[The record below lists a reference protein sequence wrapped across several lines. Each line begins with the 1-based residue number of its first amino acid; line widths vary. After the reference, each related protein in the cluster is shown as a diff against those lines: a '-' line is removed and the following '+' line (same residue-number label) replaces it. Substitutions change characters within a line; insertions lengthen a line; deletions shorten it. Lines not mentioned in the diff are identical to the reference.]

1 LLYCSSGLRECRD
14 RYILPLQNC
23 LFQAK
28 PRKEMVMRKADTRK
42 VKVLKD
48 NTLILAIDVGMEM
61 NHGYCTTPDGRDI
74 KPFKFD
80 NTREGMD
87 KLWGMVMA
95 SKNRFQC
102 EEIIVGY
109 ESTGPYGEPLVH
121 YLMKKPVRVVQV
133 NPMHTKR
140 VKEINDNSPLKTDDK
155 DPRVIADIIKLG
167 RALSIVIPE
176 GDAAYLRRLNNSRER
191 HVKER
196 TALVNQLQQLVFLLF
211 PEFKKVIKDIKCRT
225 PLYLLKKYPTP
236 EAISVLETHVLG
248 EEMRKKSRGKFREHH
263 ADMLINL
270 ARNTIGIKEGVSGL
284 SMDIRHIL
292 VQLEM
297 LKNLIA
303 EIEGEM
309 EITLRRIPYSSKLLS
324 IKGLGVVSVAGIIG
338 EIGDFKKFGTQ
349 PEIMKLAGLD
359 LYEISS
365 GKMKGQRRISKRG
378 RSLLRK
384 ILYYAAI
391 QTIRKNGILHDYYT
405 RLTDRGMKRMM
416 ALVAVSRK
424 LLGIIYAIVR
434 DDSEYSVNFES
445 MKRQVIK
452 KAA

>member
-1 LLYCSSGLRECRD
+1 M
-14 RYILPLQNC
+14 IM
-23 LFQAK
+23 K
-28 PRKEMVMRKADTRK
+28 KACTGK
-42 VKVLKD
+42 VKFVKD
-48 NTLILAIDVGMEM
+48 DTLIVAVDIGMEM
-61 NHGYCTTPDGRDI
+61 NRGYCTTPDGRDI

-80 NTREGMD
+80 NTRGGMD

-102 EEIIVGY
+102 EEIIIGY
-109 ESTGPYGEPLVH
+109 ESTGPYGEPMVH
-121 YLMKKPVRVVQV
+121 YLMKKPVMLVQV

-140 VKEINDNSPLKTDDK
+140 VKEISDNSPLKTDDK

-167 RALSIVIPE
+167 RTLSIVIPE

-191 HVKER
+191 HVREH
-196 TALVNQLQQLVFLLF
+196 TALLNQLQQLVFLLF
-211 PEFKKVIKDIKCRT
+211 PEFKNVFKNIKCMT
-225 PLYLLKKYPTP
+225 PLYLLKQYPTP
-236 EAISVLETHVLG
+236 ETISVLDKNTLG
-248 EEMRKKSRGKFREHH
+248 EEMRKKSRGKFKEQH
-263 ADMLINL
+263 AERLISF
-270 ARNTIGIKEGVSGL
+270 ARNTVGIKEGVLGL

-292 VQLEM
+292 TQLEM
-297 LKNLIA
+297 LHTLIA
-303 EIEGEM
+303 EIESEM
-309 EITLRRIPYSSKLLS
+309 ETVLARISYSSKLLS

-338 EIGDFKKFGTQ
+338 EVGDFKKFQTRG
-349 PEIMKLAGLD
+349 EIMKLAGLD

-365 GKMKGQRRISKRG
+365 GKWKGRRKISKRG

-391 QTIRKNGILHDYYT
+391 QTIRNNGILHDYYT
-405 RLTDRGMKRMM
+405 RLTERGMKRMI

-434 DDSEYSVNFES
+434 DDSEYIANFES
-445 MKRQVIK
+445 IKRQVIK

>member
-1 LLYCSSGLRECRD
+1 MG
-14 RYILPLQNC
+14 
-23 LFQAK
+23 
-28 PRKEMVMRKADTRK
+28 KADTGK
-42 VKVLKD
+42 VKVVSD
-48 NTLILAIDVGMEM
+48 GTLIVAVDIGMEM
-61 NHGYCTTPDGRDI
+61 NRGYCTTPDGRSS
-74 KPFKFD
+74 KTFKFD
-80 NTREGMD
+80 NTRAGMD
-87 KLWGMVMA
+87 TLWDMVMIN
-95 SKNRFQC
+95 KNKFKC
-102 EEIIVGY
+102 NEVIVGY
-109 ESTGPYGEPLVH
+109 ESTGPYGEPMLH
-121 YLMKKPVRVVQV
+121 YLMKKSVKIVQV

-155 DPRVIADIIKLG
+155 DPRVIADIIRWG

-191 HVKER
+191 HVRER

-211 PEFKKVIKDIKCRT
+211 PEFRTVMKDIKCKT

-236 EAISVLETHVLG
+236 EVISDLDKHILG
-248 EEMRKKSRGKFREHH
+248 EEMRKRSRGKFREHH

-270 ARNTIGIKEGVSGL
+270 AKNTVGIREGAAGL
-284 SMDIRHIL
+284 SMDIRHVLI
-292 VQLEM
+292 QLEM
-297 LKNLIA
+297 LTNLIA
-303 EIEGEM
+303 ELESEM
-309 EITLRRIPYSSKLLS
+309 EIALGRISYSLKLLS
-324 IKGLGVVSVAGIIG
+324 MKGFGVVSVAGIIG
-338 EIGDFKKFGTQ
+338 EIGDFQKFKTRS
-349 PEIMKLAGLD
+349 EIMKLAGLD

-378 RSLLRK
+378 RGLLRK

-405 RLTDRGMKRMM
+405 RLTDGGMKRMK

-434 DDSEYSVNFES
+434 DDSEYTVNFET
-445 MKRQVIK
+445 MKRQVTK

>member
-1 LLYCSSGLRECRD
+1 
-14 RYILPLQNC
+14 
-23 LFQAK
+23 
-28 PRKEMVMRKADTRK
+28 MRKADTGK
-42 VKVLKD
+42 VKVVKD
-48 NTLILAIDVGMEM
+48 GTLIVAVDIGMEM
-61 NHGYCTTPDGRDI
+61 NRGYCTTPDGKST
-74 KPFKFD
+74 KPFKFE
-80 NTREGMD
+80 NTRKGLD
-87 KLWGMVMA
+87 TLWAMIRTG
-95 SKNRFQC
+95 KDRFKC
-102 EEIIVGY
+102 NEVIVGY
-109 ESTGPYGEPLVH
+109 ESTGPYGEPMVH
-121 YLMKKPVRVVQV
+121 YLMKKPVRMVQV
-133 NPMHTKR
+133 NPMHTKK

-167 RALSIVIPE
+167 RALSIVVPE

-191 HVKER
+191 HVRER
-196 TALVNQLQQLVFLLF
+196 TALYNQLQQLVFLLF
-211 PEFKKVIKDIKCRT
+211 PEFRTVIKNIKCRT

-263 ADMLINL
+263 ADMLINF
-270 ARNTIGIKEGVSGL
+270 ARNTIGIREGVSGL

-309 EITLRRIPYSSKLLS
+309 EIALGRIPYSSKLLS
-324 IKGLGVVSVAGIIG
+324 IKGFGVVSVAGIIG
-338 EIGDFKKFGTQ
+338 EIGDFKKFKTQ

>member
-1 LLYCSSGLRECRD
+1 M
-14 RYILPLQNC
+14 
-23 LFQAK
+23 K
-28 PRKEMVMRKADTRK
+28 KACTGK
-42 VKVLKD
+42 VKFVKD
-48 NTLILAIDVGMEM
+48 DTLIVAVDIGMEM
-61 NHGYCTTPDGRDI
+61 NRGYCTTPDGRDI

-109 ESTGPYGEPLVH
+109 ESTGPYGEPMVH
-121 YLMKKPVRVVQV
+121 YLMKKPVMLVQV

-140 VKEINDNSPLKTDDK
+140 VKEISDNSPLKTDDK

-167 RALSIVIPE
+167 RTLSIVIPE

-191 HVKER
+191 HVGER
-196 TALVNQLQQLVFLLF
+196 TALLNQLQQLVFLLF
-211 PEFKKVIKDIKCRT
+211 PEFKKVFKNIKCIT

-236 EAISVLETHVLG
+236 EAISVLDKDTLG
-248 EEMRKKSRGKFREHH
+248 KEMRKQSRGKFREQH
-263 ADMLINL
+263 AEMLIRF
-270 ARNTIGIKEGVSGL
+270 AKNTVGIKEGVLGL

-292 VQLEM
+292 AQLEM
-297 LKNLIA
+297 LNTLIG
-303 EIEGEM
+303 EIENEM
-309 EITLRRIPYSSKLLS
+309 EIALGRIPYSSKLLS
-324 IKGLGVVSVAGIIG
+324 ITGLGVVSVAGIIG
-338 EIGDFKKFGTQ
+338 EVGDFKKFQTRG
-349 PEIMKLAGLD
+349 EIMKLAGLD

-365 GKMKGQRRISKRG
+365 GKWKGRRKISKRG

-384 ILYYAAI
+384 ILYYAGI

-405 RLTDRGMKRMM
+405 RLTDGGMKRMKS
-416 ALVAVSRK
+416 LVAVSRK

-434 DDSEYSVNFES
+434 DGSEYLVNFES
-445 MKRQVIK
+445 IKRQVIK

>member
-1 LLYCSSGLRECRD
+1 
-14 RYILPLQNC
+14 
-23 LFQAK
+23 
-28 PRKEMVMRKADTRK
+28 MVMRKADTGK
-42 VKVLKD
+42 VKFVKD
-48 NTLILAIDVGMEM
+48 GTLIVAIDVGMEM
-61 NHGYCTTPDGRDI
+61 NRGYCTTPDGRDI

-87 KLWGMVMA
+87 KLWGMIMA

-102 EEIIVGY
+102 DEIIIGY

-121 YLMKKPVRVVQV
+121 YLMKKPVMLVQV

-155 DPRVIADIIKLG
+155 DPRVIADIIRWG
-167 RALSIVIPE
+167 HSLSIVIPE

-191 HVKER
+191 HVRER
-196 TALVNQLQQLVFLLF
+196 TALLNQLQQLVFVLF
-211 PEFKKVIKDIKCRT
+211 PEFKKVMKDIKCQT
-225 PLYLLKKYPTP
+225 PIYILQKYPTP
-236 EAISVLETHVLG
+236 EAISVLDKDVLG
-248 EEMRKKSRGKFREHH
+248 AEMKKQSRGKFREQH
-263 ADMLINL
+263 ADMLITL
-270 ARNTIGIKEGVSGL
+270 AQNTIGIREGVSGL
-284 SMDIRHIL
+284 SLDIRHIL

-297 LKNLIA
+297 LRNLIA

-309 EITLRRIPYSSKLLS
+309 EIALGRIAYSAKLLS

-338 EIGDFKKFGTQ
+338 EIGDFKKFQTQ
-349 PEIMKLAGLD
+349 AEIMKLAGLD

-365 GKMKGQRRISKRG
+365 GKWKGRRKISKRG
-378 RSLLRK
+378 RGLLRK

-391 QTIRKNGILHDYYT
+391 QTIRKNGILHEYYT

-445 MKRQVIK
+445 IKRQVIK

>member
-1 LLYCSSGLRECRD
+1 MRE
-14 RYILPLQNC
+14 
-23 LFQAK
+23 
-28 PRKEMVMRKADTRK
+28 ADTRK
-42 VKVLKD
+42 VRFVKD
-48 NTLILAIDVGMEM
+48 ETLIVAIDVGMEM

-80 NTREGMD
+80 NTREGLD
-87 KLWGMVMA
+87 KLWDMVMA
-95 SKNRFQC
+95 SKSRFQC

-109 ESTGPYGEPLVH
+109 ESTGPYGEPMVH
-121 YLMKKPVRVVQV
+121 YLMKKPVMVVQV

-140 VKEINDNSPLKTDDK
+140 VKEISDNSPLKTDDK

-176 GDAAYLRRLNNSRER
+176 GDAAYLRRLTNSRER
-191 HVKER
+191 HVRER

-211 PEFKKVIKDIKCRT
+211 PEFRKVFKNIKCMT
-225 PLYLLKKYPTP
+225 PLYILKTYPTP
-236 EAISVLETHVLG
+236 EAISVLDKDDLG
-248 EEMRKKSRGKFREHH
+248 EEMRKQSMGKFNERH
-263 ADMLINL
+263 ADILINL
-270 ARNTIGIKEGVSGL
+270 AKNTIGIREGVSGL

-292 VQLEM
+292 VQLEV
-297 LKNLIA
+297 LKDLIA
-303 EIEGEM
+303 EIENEM
-309 EITLRRIPYSSKLLS
+309 EITLERISYSSKLLA
-324 IKGLGVVSVAGIIG
+324 IKGLGVISVAGIIG
-338 EIGDFKKFGTQ
+338 EVGDFKKFQTRA
-349 PEIMKLAGLD
+349 EIMKLAGLD

-384 ILYYAAI
+384 ILYYVAI
-391 QTIRKNGILHDYYT
+391 QTIRKNGIMHNYYT
-405 RLTDRGMKRMM
+405 KLTNGGMKRMK

-434 DDSEYSVNFES
+434 DDSEYLVNFES
-445 MKRQVIK
+445 IKRQVIK

>member
-1 LLYCSSGLRECRD
+1 MG
-14 RYILPLQNC
+14 
-23 LFQAK
+23 
-28 PRKEMVMRKADTRK
+28 KADTRK
-42 VKVLKD
+42 VKVLSD
-48 NTLILAIDVGMEM
+48 GTLIVAVDIGMEM
-61 NHGYCTTPDGRDI
+61 NRGYCATPDG
-74 KPFKFD
+74 KSTKSFKFD
-80 NTREGMD
+80 NTREGFD
-87 KLWGMVMA
+87 TLWGMIMT
-95 SKNRFQC
+95 SKDRFKC
-102 EEIIVGY
+102 NEVIVGY
-109 ESTGPYGEPLVH
+109 ESTGPYGEPMVH

-140 VKEINDNSPLKTDDK
+140 VKEISDNSPLKTDEK
-155 DPRVIADIIKLG
+155 DPRVIADIIRWG
-167 RALSIVIPE
+167 HALSIVIPE

-191 HVKER
+191 HVRER
-196 TALVNQLQQLVFLLF
+196 TALVNQLQQLVFMLF
-211 PEFKKVIKDIKCRT
+211 PEFKKVIKDIKCKT

-236 EAISVLETHVLG
+236 EAISVLDKHVLG
-248 EEMRKKSRGKFREHH
+248 EEMRKQSRGRLRESH

-270 ARNTIGIKEGVSGL
+270 AQNTVGIKEGASGL

-297 LKNLIA
+297 LKNLIV

-309 EITLRRIPYSSKLLS
+309 EMALGRIPYSSKLLS

-338 EIGDFKKFGTQ
+338 EIGDFKKFKTRS
-349 PEIMKLAGLD
+349 EIMKLAGLD

-434 DDSEYSVNFES
+434 DDSEYSVNFKS
-445 MKRQVIK
+445 IKRQVIK

>member
-1 LLYCSSGLRECRD
+1 MKRAETG
-14 RYILPLQNC
+14 
-23 LFQAK
+23 
-28 PRKEMVMRKADTRK
+28 K
-42 VKVLKD
+42 VRGVKD
-48 NTLILAIDVGMEM
+48 DALIVAIDVGMEM
-61 NHGYCTTPDGRDI
+61 NRGYCTTPDGRDI

-80 NTREGMD
+80 NSREGLD

-95 SKNRFQC
+95 SKNRFKC
-102 EEIIVGY
+102 NEVIIGY

-121 YLMKKPVRVVQV
+121 YLAKKSVKMVQV

-140 VKEINDNSPLKTDDK
+140 LKELNDNSPLKTDDK

-211 PEFKKVIKDIKCRT
+211 PEFKKVMKDIKCRT
-225 PLYLLKKYPTP
+225 PLYILKKYPTP
-236 EAISVLETHVLG
+236 EAISVLDKHVLG
-248 EEMRKKSRGKFREHH
+248 EEMRKKSRGKFREPH
-263 ADMLINL
+263 AEMLINL
-270 ARNTIGIKEGVSGL
+270 AQNTIGIKEGVSGL
-284 SMDIRHIL
+284 TMDIRHIL
-292 VQLEM
+292 LQLEM
-297 LKNLIA
+297 LKTLIA
-303 EIEGEM
+303 EVEGEM
-309 EITLRRIPYSSKLLS
+309 EMALGRVSYSSKLLS

-338 EIGDFKKFGTQ
+338 EIGDFKNFKTR

-365 GKMKGQRRISKRG
+365 GKMRGQRRISKRG

-434 DDSEYSVNFES
+434 DDSEYSVDFEFT
-445 MKRQVIK
+445 KRQVIK

>member
-1 LLYCSSGLRECRD
+1 MR
-14 RYILPLQNC
+14 
-23 LFQAK
+23 QA
-28 PRKEMVMRKADTRK
+28 ETGK
-42 VKVLKD
+42 VKFVKD
-48 NTLILAIDVGMEM
+48 DTLIVAIDVGMEM

-74 KPFKFD
+74 RPFKFD

-109 ESTGPYGEPLVH
+109 ESTGPYGEPMVH
-121 YLMKKPVRVVQV
+121 YLMKKPVMMVQV
-133 NPMHTKR
+133 NPLHTKR
-140 VKEINDNSPLKTDDK
+140 VKEISDNSPLKTDDK

-176 GDAAYLRRLNNSRER
+176 GDAAYLRRLSNSRER
-191 HVKER
+191 HVRER
-196 TALVNQLQQLVFLLF
+196 TALLNQLQQLVFLLF
-211 PEFKKVIKDIKCRT
+211 PEFKKVMKNIKCHT
-225 PLYLLKKYPTP
+225 PIYLLKQYPIP
-236 EAISVLETHVLG
+236 EAISVLDKDTLG
-248 EEMRKKSRGKFREHH
+248 EEMRKKSRGKFKEQH
-263 ADMLINL
+263 AERLISF
-270 ARNTIGIKEGVSGL
+270 AKNTVGIKEGVLGL
-284 SMDIRHIL
+284 SMDIQHIL
-292 VQLEM
+292 IQLEM
-297 LKNLIA
+297 LSNLID

-309 EITLRRIPYSSKLLS
+309 EIALERIPYSSKLLS

-338 EIGDFKKFGTQ
+338 EVGDFKKFQTRA
-349 PEIMKLAGLD
+349 EIMKLAGLD

-365 GKMKGQRRISKRG
+365 GKWKGRRKISKRG

-391 QTIRKNGILHDYYT
+391 QTIRNNGILHDYYT
-405 RLTDRGMKRMM
+405 RLTERGMKRMM

-434 DDSEYSVNFES
+434 DDSEYIVNFES
-445 MKRQVIK
+445 IKRQVIK

>member
-1 LLYCSSGLRECRD
+1 M
-14 RYILPLQNC
+14 
-23 LFQAK
+23 K
-28 PRKEMVMRKADTRK
+28 KACTGK
-42 VKVLKD
+42 VKFVKD
-48 NTLILAIDVGMEM
+48 DMLIVAIDVGMEM

-102 EEIIVGY
+102 EEIIIGY
-109 ESTGPYGEPLVH
+109 ESTGPYGEPMVH
-121 YLMKKPVRVVQV
+121 YLMKKPVMLVQV

-140 VKEINDNSPLKTDDK
+140 VKEISDNSPLKTDDK

-191 HVKER
+191 HIRER
-196 TALVNQLQQLVFLLF
+196 TALLNQLQQLVFLLF
-211 PEFKKVIKDIKCRT
+211 PEFKKVMKDIRCKT
-225 PLYLLKKYPTP
+225 PIYLLKKYLTP
-236 EAISVLETHVLG
+236 MAISVLDKDELG
-248 EEMRKKSRGKFREHH
+248 AEMRKKSRGKFKGQH
-263 ADMLINL
+263 AERLISF
-270 ARNTIGIKEGVSGL
+270 AKNTVGIKEGVLGL
-284 SMDIRHIL
+284 SMDIQHIL
-292 VQLEM
+292 IQLEM
-297 LKNLIA
+297 LNTLID
-303 EIEGEM
+303 EIESEM
-309 EITLRRIPYSSKLLS
+309 DTTLERIPYSSKLLS
-324 IKGLGVVSVAGIIG
+324 LKGLGVVSVAGIIG
-338 EIGDFKKFGTQ
+338 EIGDFKKFQTRA
-349 PEIMKLAGLD
+349 EIMKLAGLD

-365 GKMKGQRRISKRG
+365 GKWKGRRKISKRG

-391 QTIRKNGILHDYYT
+391 QTIRKNGILYDYYT

-434 DDSEYSVNFES
+434 DDSEYLVNFES
-445 MKRQVIK
+445 IKRQVIK